1 MTAKRSLRSARKI
14 PGVSTGTF
22 PPPNCCPF
30 STRSP
35 ENNLDFG
42 LFLVFNGVMVNTKD
56 RATIVVY
63 QSKDG
68 GLEIQPKIEQDSVW
82 LTQKLMAELFDVNI
96 RTINEHLVNI
106 FSTRELNKT
115 SVVRKFRIT
124 AEDGKSYNTNH
135 YNLDAIISIGYRVNS
150 KEATQFRIWATR
162 ILKDHL
168 LKGYTVNQK
177 LLLSQKNKFKELQN
191 TIDYLENKA
200 KHDLLRSQGLELLS
214 LVRDY
219 TRSLN
224 LLEQYDNKKFTK
236 KKGIGVTKPL
246 TIDLAQKV
254 IENIRDSLSQSG
266 KSLGMLGVDT
276 GKKLDSIIN
285 NLNQTFAGTDLY
297 PTLEEKAANLLY
309 LTIKDHPFLDGN
321 KRVGSMLFITFLD
334 QNSYLYRPSGE
345 RKINDNAL
353 VALALLVAVSP
364 SAEKE
369 LIIDLVKSLIA

>member
-1 MTAKRSLRSARKI
+1 
-14 PGVSTGTF
+14 
-22 PPPNCCPF
+22 
-30 STRSP
+30 
-35 ENNLDFG
+35 
-42 LFLVFNGVMVNTKD
+42 MVNTKD

-115 SVVRKFRIT
+115 SVIRNFRIT

-364 SAEKE
+364 SSEKE